1 MVDIDEREEQT
12 EQVPQKKKKGSFLKW
27 LIIFFAL
34 ILVASAAVA
43 GLKYYKVFFPTTG
56 EETVSPDEEKL
67 TETLWSMGTIIV
79 NLLDEEGRRYLKTE
93 IQIEIT
99 KKEAVAELDIVKP
112 KVMDSILDLLSSK
125 SYKEIVGYE
134 AKQRLRDEIAERV
147 NMHLKTGSVRKVYFT
162 EFIIQ

>member
-1 MVDIDEREEQT
+1 MVDVDEREEQT
-12 EQVPQKKKKGSFLKW
+12 EQVPRKKKKGSIVKW

-34 ILVASAAVA
+34 ILVASAGFA
-43 GLKYYKVFFPTTG
+43 GLKYYRVLFPAADG
-56 EETVSPDEEKL
+56 ETNSAEESTL
-67 TETLWSMGTIIV
+67 TESLWSMGTIIV
-79 NLLDEEGRRYLKTE
+79 NLIDEEGRRYLKTE
-93 IQIEIT
+93 IQIEVT

-147 NMHLKTGSVRKVYFT
+147 TMHLRTGSVKKVYFT